1 MITCV
6 FKTILQGSL
15 RYFFRDFSSCIYRF
29 GYSLMAIKEFVMI
42 TIVKWVVT
50 VLFAGLAW
58 LVGNYTAEYF
68 RPYKRQ

>member
-1 MITCV
+1 
-6 FKTILQGSL
+6 
-15 RYFFRDFSSCIYRF
+15 
-29 GYSLMAIKEFVMI
+29 MAIKEFVMI
-42 TIVKWVVT
+42 TIVKWIVT